1 MITSPGKGP
10 LPAITLTHTVQE
22 RLSELAVAAGNRL
35 PELAEFLERELD
47 RACVVPDDA
56 LPPSTV
62 TIGSRVTF
70 VDCDTRQRHTVTL
83 VWPSEEDA
91 MRFRLSIM
99 TPVGAALVG
108 LRAGQSIGW
117 KTRTGAWRRLKV
129 ESVR

>member
-1 MITSPGKGP
+1 MSTTPSHGQ

-47 RACVVPDDA
+47 RACVVPDDD
-56 LPPSTV
+56 LPPATV

-70 VDCDTRQRHTVTL
+70 VDCDTKQRHTVTL
-83 VWPSEEDA
+83 VWPMEEDV
-91 MRFRLSIM
+91 MHYRLSIM

-117 KTRTGAWRRLKV
+117 KNRMGAWRQLKV
-129 ESVR
+129 ESVH